1 MNLPGPISFLEVFIA
16 VILIAGVLTIAIAAL
31 VVVLRRRH
39 SPVVKFEPMHVHEL
53 IKLIVSLAS
62 FVTVCITLFL
72 LVLQNRTIG
81 MQTRFNLQ
89 SVESS
94 VFGTVTN
101 QSLASDEMFVR
112 YPELRPY
119 FYAGKNLEEGDP
131 RADQVKALAE
141 YYLDYFQSLST
152 QLQKYPNLWR
162 YEKREWEANIIDMF
176 AWSPVLCRYL
186 ETNRGWFNE
195 ELVALKQAGELKR
208 RQGQARQLD

>member
-16 VILIAGVLTIAIAAL
+16 VVLIAGILTIMIAGL

-39 SPVVKFEPMHVHEL
+39 SQVVKFEPMHVHEL

-62 FVTVCITLFL
+62 FVTVCITLLL
-72 LVLQNRTIG
+72 LVLQNRTIV

-131 RADQVKALAE
+131 RAEQVKALAE
-141 YYLDYFQSLST
+141 YYLDYFQSQST

-162 YEKREWEANIIDMF
+162 YEKKEWEANIIDMF

-186 ETNRGWFNE
+186 EINRGWFNE
-195 ELVALKQAGELKR
+195 ELVALKRAGELKR
-208 RQGQARQLD
+208 QGQPRQPD

>member
-1 MNLPGPISFLEVFIA
+1 MTLPGPISFLEVFIA
-16 VILIAGVLTIAIAAL
+16 VVLIAGVLTIVITGL
-31 VVVLRRRH
+31 VVVLRRRQ
-39 SPVVKFEPMHVHEL
+39 SSVVKFEPMHVHEL

-72 LVLQNRTIG
+72 LVLQNRTIV
-81 MQTRFNLQ
+81 MQTRFNLE

-119 FYAGKNLEEGDP
+119 FYSGKNLEEGDP

-152 QLQKYPNLWR
+152 QLKKYPHLWR
-162 YEKREWEANIIDMF
+162 YEKREWEANIVDMF
-176 AWSPVLCRYL
+176 AWSPALCRYL
-186 ETNRGWFNE
+186 DANPDWYSE
-195 ELVALKQAGELKR
+195 ELAALKQAGELKR
-208 RQGQARQLD
+208 QGQARQP